1 MCTSPFLGPRQ
12 APATAHV
19 KTETET
25 KNHILLLQPGAAAV
39 HRRQMTP
46 LWGGQNRAVWGSTSD
61 RTPPVSWSAGFFSGV
76 DKMLGGH
83 RRPTFSHK
91 CTGCPPDPSHTPAF
105 RSRIQGTEAP
115 GLLCGSRSPSQKHR
129 QHVNVPSAIRAAN
142 MQAELDLLKLM
153 RLA

>member
-1 MCTSPFLGPRQ
+1 MTCDLGSSIPPMCTSPFLGPRQ

-76 DKMLGGH
+76 DKMLGVTGAPPFPTSAQAVP
-83 RRPTFSHK
+83 RIPLTLRPS
-91 CTGCPPDPSHTPAF
+91 GA
-105 RSRIQGTEAP
+105 
-115 GLLCGSRSPSQKHR
+115 GSRAQKL
-129 QHVNVPSAIRAAN
+129 QSSFVGHVARVRSTGSV
-142 MQAELDLLKLM
+142 
-153 RLA
+153 